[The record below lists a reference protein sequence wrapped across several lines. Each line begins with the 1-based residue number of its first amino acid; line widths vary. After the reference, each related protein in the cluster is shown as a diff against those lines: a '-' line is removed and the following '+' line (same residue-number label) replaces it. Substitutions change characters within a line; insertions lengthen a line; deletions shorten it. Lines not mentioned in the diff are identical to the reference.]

1 MTKIEVLFPEFCNLF
16 GDSSNIRYLK
26 KCLPDADF
34 IETAYTEEPFF
45 LTEKPNLIYMGAMTE
60 KQQLLVIRKM
70 LPYRERI
77 KELIKA
83 DVPFLVTSNAIEI
96 FGRFIQ
102 QEDGSKVKAL
112 DIFPFAAR
120 QDMMHRFNCLV
131 LGEWNGMEIV
141 GFKTQ
146 FTMAYG
152 KTDAYPFI
160 DVKRGVGMNRKTA
173 NEGIRCRNF
182 FGTYLVGPFLVLN
195 PLFTKYLIN
204 KVMGLDHVSLA
215 FEDVVM
221 AAYERRLQEFK
232 DPKKKV
238 D

>member
-1 MTKIEVLFPEFCNLF
+1 MKKIEVLFPEFCNLF
-16 GDSSNIRYLK
+16 GDSSNVLYLK
-26 KCLPDADF
+26 RCLPEAEF
-34 IETAYTEEPFF
+34 IETSYTQTPYFADR
-45 LTEKPNLIYMGAMTE
+45 TPDLIYMGAMTE
-60 KQQLLVIRKM
+60 AQQKLVIGKL
-70 LPYRERI
+70 LPYRDRI

-83 DVPFLVTSNAIEI
+83 DVPFLVTSNALEI
-96 FGRFIQ
+96 FGRFIE
-102 QEDGSKVKAL
+102 QEDGEKIQAL

-131 LGEWNGMEIV
+131 LGEWQGMDIV

-160 DVKRGVGMNRKTA
+160 EVKRGVGMNRKTM
-173 NEGIRCRNF
+173 NEGIHCRNF

-195 PLFTKYLIN
+195 PLFTKYFLN
-204 KVMGLDHVSLA
+204 KVLKCENAQLA
-215 FEDVVM
+215 DESVIM
-221 AAYERRLQEFK
+221 AAYERRLSEFK

-238 D
+238 E